1 MSPATPTAVPTRRR
15 AEPAKRR
22 LGLAVVFVLLG
33 SFVPWVYTPLGSVS
47 GAQGAGL
54 WTFYAGMLGVA
65 ALVLKWRRVCAV
77 QAGIMAAAALALPVW
92 QLVHLLRLVG
102 LGGWMP
108 GPGLV
113 LVFTG
118 GVLGALAAYRLYL
131 PPAE

>member
-22 LGLAVVFVLLG
+22 LGLAVAFVLLG
-33 SFVPWVYTPLGSVS
+33 SFVPWVYTPVGSVS

-54 WTFYAGMLGVA
+54 WTFYGGMLGVA

-77 QAGIMAAAALALPVW
+77 QAAIMAAVALALPVW
-92 QLVHLLRLVG
+92 QLAHLLRLVG
-102 LGGWMP
+102 FGGWMP

-118 GVLGALAAYRLYL
+118 GVLAALAAYRLYL
-131 PPAE
+131 PPQE